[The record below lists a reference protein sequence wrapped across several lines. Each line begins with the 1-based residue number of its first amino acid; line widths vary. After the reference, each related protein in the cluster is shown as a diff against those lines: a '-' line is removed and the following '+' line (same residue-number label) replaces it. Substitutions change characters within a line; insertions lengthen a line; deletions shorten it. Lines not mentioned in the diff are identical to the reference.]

1 MRRSLAAKL
10 SRPAS
15 FSIASSTA
23 PFPDAGATVR
33 QRCEYALT
41 AWRVLGHPLRAADVV
56 SAIRFGIHRG
66 DTAKNETDGQN
77 GSYFR
82 NDHEFSLFL
91 FNRHRGPTT
100 SKRTMRFIDL
110 SQ

>member
-82 NDHEFSLFL
+82 NDHEFLAVFIQSA
-91 FNRHRGPTT
+91 
-100 SKRTMRFIDL
+100 SRTDEIRADDAL
-110 SQ
+110 H